1 MKIAIGLGQSFNDDW
16 HALAD
21 YVAGAERLGVD
32 SVWSIETWTYD
43 AATPLAYIAA
53 RTERIKLGTGIMQI
67 DARTP
72 AMVAMTANT
81 LASMSGGRFIL
92 GLGVSGPQVMEGWH
106 GIPFARPLQ
115 RTSETVEIIRKAL
128 SGERVVHEGDI
139 YRLPRPGGEGKAL
152 SIGPRPAK
160 PIPIYLATLG
170 PKNLELTGE
179 LADGWIGTSFIP
191 EHADNFFT
199 HIAAGAA
206 RAGRSLA
213 DIDLGVGAGSVA
225 FVTDESAMPR
235 LLAARKPPLAFYIG
249 AMGSARHNFYNDA
262 WRRAGYTEMAREVQ
276 RLWLGGQRAEA
287 TALIPDDLAFKSNL
301 DEATALIPDDLAFKS
316 NLIGTEDQVRERLRL
331 YRDVGINTL
340 RISPEG
346 ATAEAR
352 LETLGR
358 LVALVREVDAEV
370 APAAR

>member
-1 MKIAIGLGQSFNDDW
+1 MKISIGLGATFTDDW

-21 YVAGAERLGVD
+21 YVAAAEQVGVD

-43 AATPLAYIAA
+43 AVSPLGYLAA

-67 DARTP
+67 DARSP

-92 GLGVSGPQVMEGWH
+92 GLGVSGPQVIEGWH
-106 GIPFARPLQ
+106 GVPFARPLQ
-115 RTSETVEIIRKAL
+115 RTRETVEIIRKAL
-128 SGERVVHEGDI
+128 SGERLVYDGEI
-139 YRLPRPGGEGKAL
+139 YHLPRPGGEGKAL
-152 SIGPRPAK
+152 SIGPRPAN
-160 PIPIYLATLG
+160 PVPIYLATLG

-179 LADGWIGTSFIP
+179 LADGWIGTMFIP
-191 EHADNFFT
+191 EHADNFFG

-225 FVTDESAMPR
+225 FIEDESEMPR
-235 LLAARKPPLAFYIG
+235 LLAARKPGLAFYIG
-249 AMGSARHNFYNDA
+249 AMGSAQSNFYNDT

-301 DEATALIPDDLAFKS
+301 
-316 NLIGTEDQVRERLRL
+316 IGTEDQVRERLRR
-331 YRDVGINTL
+331 YRAVGVNTL

-346 ATAEAR
+346 ATPDAR
-352 LETLGR
+352 LATLER
-358 LVALVREVDAEV
+358 LVALVREVDAEAV
-370 APAAR
+370 PTASTAR

>member
-1 MKIAIGLGQSFNDDW
+1 MKIAIGLGQSFTDDW

-43 AATPLAYIAA
+43 AATPLAYVAA

-106 GIPFARPLQ
+106 GVPFARPIQ
-115 RTSETVEIIRKAL
+115 RTRETIQIIRRAL
-128 SGERVVHEGDI
+128 SGERVVHEGEM

-152 SIGPRPAK
+152 SIGPRPAN

-179 LADGWIGTSFIP
+179 LADGWIGTSFLP
-191 EHADNFFT
+191 EHADNFFP

-206 RAGRSLA
+206 RAGRTLA
-213 DIDLGVGAGSVA
+213 DIDLGVSAGSVA
-225 FVTDESAMPR
+225 FLNDDADEADLSR
-235 LLAARKPPLAFYIG
+235 LLAARKPGLAFYIG
-249 AMGSARHNFYNDA
+249 AMGSVQHNFYNDA
-262 WRRAGYTEMAREVQ
+262 WRRAGYTEMARDVQ

-301 DEATALIPDDLAFKS
+301 
-316 NLIGTEDQVRERLRL
+316 IGTETQIRGRLRVH
-331 YRDVGINTL
+331 RDAGVNTL
-340 RISPEG
+340 RISPDG
-346 ATAEAR
+346 ATTEAR
-352 LETLGR
+352 LGNLER
-358 LVALVREVDAEV
+358 LLALIREVDAEV
-370 APAAR
+370 APAASTAR

>member
-1 MKIAIGLGQSFNDDW
+1 MKISIGVGQSFTDDW
-16 HALAD
+16 NALAD
-21 YVAGAERLGVD
+21 YAAGAERLGVD
-32 SVWSIETWTYD
+32 SIWSIETWTYD
-43 AATPLAYIAA
+43 AATPLAYLAA

-106 GIPFARPLQ
+106 GVPFARPLQ
-115 RTSETVEIIRKAL
+115 RTRETIQIIRKAL
-128 SGERVVHEGDI
+128 SGERVVHDGEV
-139 YRLPRPGGEGKAL
+139 YHLPRPGGEGKAL
-152 SIGPRPAK
+152 SIGPRPAS

-191 EHADNFFT
+191 EHADNFFP

-225 FVTDESAMPR
+225 FIEDEAELPR
-235 LLAARKPPLAFYIG
+235 LLAARKPGLAFYIG
-249 AMGSARHNFYNDA
+249 AMGSAQSNFYNDA

-301 DEATALIPDDLAFKS
+301 V
-316 NLIGTEDQVRERLRL
+316 GTEAMVRERLRV

-340 RISPEG
+340 RISPDG
-346 ATAEAR
+346 ATPEAR
-352 LETLGR
+352 LDTLAR
-358 LVALVREVDAEV
+358 LIALVREVDAEV
-370 APAAR
+370 APAATAR